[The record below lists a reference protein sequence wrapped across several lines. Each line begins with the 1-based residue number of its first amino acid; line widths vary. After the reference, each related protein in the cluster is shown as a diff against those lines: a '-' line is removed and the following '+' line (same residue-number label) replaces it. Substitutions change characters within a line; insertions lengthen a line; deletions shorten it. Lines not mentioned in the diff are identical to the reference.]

1 MPPMQV
7 RMRERERECRH
18 ATDVSE
24 DERGG
29 AHRPRCAVDMGVRVC
44 VIVFM
49 AIIIILLVIILRVRM
64 RVSMRVSV
72 VVGEGEGC
80 RPRRGPL
87 MGVRT
92 MVRVR
97 VRACVSSAS
106 SRRQAVNRVGT
117 RVNMSI
123 ITIERDGG

>member
-1 MPPMQV
+1 MRV
-7 RMRERERECRH
+7 RMRERERECCR

-44 VIVFM
+44 IIVFM
-49 AIIIILLVIILRVRM
+49 AIVVILLVIVLRVRM
-64 RVSMRVSV
+64 RVRMWVSV

-97 VRACVSSAS
+97 VRVCVSSVS
-106 SRRQAVNRVGT
+106 SHRQAVNRVGT
-117 RVNMSI
+117 KVNMSI
-123 ITIERDGG
+123 ITIERDRG